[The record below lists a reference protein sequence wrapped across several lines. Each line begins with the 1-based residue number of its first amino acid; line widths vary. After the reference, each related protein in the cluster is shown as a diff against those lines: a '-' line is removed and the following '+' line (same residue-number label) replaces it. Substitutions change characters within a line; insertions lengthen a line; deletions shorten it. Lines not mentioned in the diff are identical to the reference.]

1 MSAKISPSSLVSI
14 SMDTILAKLQAMEK
28 GLDQHKD
35 EIRSLRDQY
44 TSEMKSLRNKHA
56 EEISSL
62 QTELHFL
69 KTKIQNGD
77 LFTKTGKF
85 NSECILQKPPHKNEQ
100 QLNTSNWV
108 HNKLVEVAGCD
119 EKHNVQVHDDSDVS
133 ADADRSHM
141 ETHDVKRNSNQP
153 DVPDTDNDEIMRQLE
168 RKFASEETKRSMTST
183 NTTTYIA
190 YPGYSEETPIS
201 PAQSCCSMTWVICLT
216 LLVLL
221 ASLLTILQRAF
232 CHPILLAM
240 SGSGSWFG
248 LEFWQYDTSSQ
259 IEELA
264 RQNLTI
270 DQVRLITQILLHPNH
285 NPLN

>member
-1 MSAKISPSSLVSI
+1 
-14 SMDTILAKLQAMEK
+14 MEK

-56 EEISSL
+56 EEINSL
-62 QTELHFL
+62 QTELNFL

-77 LFTKTGKF
+77 LFAKTGKF
-85 NSECILQKPPHKNEQ
+85 DSECILQKPPHKNEE

-108 HNKLVEVAGCD
+108 HKRLLEVEGGD
-119 EKHNVQVHDDSDVS
+119 EKHDVQVHDDSDVS
-133 ADADRSHM
+133 SDADRAHM
-141 ETHDVKRNSNQP
+141 GTHDVKRNSKQT
-153 DVPDTDNDEIMRQLE
+153 DVSDTDNDEIMRQLE
-168 RKFASEETKRSMTST
+168 RKFASEETKRSMTSI
-183 NTTTYIA
+183 NVTTYLT
-190 YPGYSEETPIS
+190 YPGYSEETPMS
-201 PAQSCCSMTWVICLT
+201 PAQSCCSTTWVICLT

-232 CHPILLAM
+232 CDPLLLAM
-240 SGSGSWFG
+240 SGSGSWYG
-248 LEFWQYDTSSQ
+248 LEFQESYFGYDTSSQ